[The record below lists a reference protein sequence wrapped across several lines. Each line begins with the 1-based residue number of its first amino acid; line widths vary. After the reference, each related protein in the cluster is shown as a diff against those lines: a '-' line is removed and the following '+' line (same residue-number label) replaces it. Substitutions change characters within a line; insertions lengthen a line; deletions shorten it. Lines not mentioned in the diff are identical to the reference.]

1 MIDLAFKD
9 KLEQIKKD
17 KEQFQAYMSN
27 NNAVVLAGPGSGK
40 TTVLTMKIM
49 RLLRDEIVPPR
60 GLACV
65 TFSREASREFKD
77 RLFEFGYT
85 SRRNVFLGTMHSF
98 CIAEVI
104 EPFAPL
110 FSKYRIPL
118 PIIISETA
126 KKKLFLKVLDDLDQ
140 DPEYIKVTHMDKERR
155 LDIPGSSQVQIEV
168 FDIARQVGREYENR
182 LHSQGFIDYEDIVKY
197 ATVLIQ
203 NEAYVRRCIEA
214 RFPWILIDEYQDLG
228 RPLHEIILTL
238 AANTKINFFAVGD
251 PDQSIFGFHGAYPEY
266 LVELTGQPGF
276 SNIILKTN
284 YRSNQGI
291 IDASELALKQKRHYV
306 AGTRKGELAKF
317 DFITC
322 QSEIDDQYQSLLDYV
337 LPKYKDEGIP
347 LEEIAIIVGKN
358 DEVFELTKL
367 MESNGIPVYVSKH
380 PFERSEVVRW
390 LEDCARWIL
399 NQDEIYFVNLSRFW
413 CSLVRSHITKQ
424 YYDEIDRR
432 EKVRLY
438 RILNE
443 SRVFTDTS
451 YGWLKYVIKQLG
463 IEGLLA
469 DSIRYPDEIKNLRN
483 LVSTS
488 KEQEFAQFDLTKLT
502 HLGKP
507 ENQLTIST
515 RHSIKGLEFEA
526 VIILGLEDERFP
538 SFGAMKND
546 KKMQEERRLFFVC
559 ISRAK
564 STCCLIHSKVITINT
579 KRGPWTKTFRQS
591 RFVEEIYKEFG
602 SSDNTIEFR
611 RN

>member
-1 MIDLAFKD
+1 MALKD

-27 NNAVVLAGPGSGK
+27 NNTVVLAGPGSGK

-49 RLLRDEIVPPR
+49 KLLRDEIVSPR

-65 TFSREASREFKD
+65 TFSREAAREFKD

-85 SRRNVFLGTMHSF
+85 SRQNVFLGTMHSF

-104 EPFAPL
+104 ETFAPI
-110 FSKYRIPL
+110 FPKYNIPL
-118 PIIISETA
+118 PINIISESA

-182 LHSQGFIDYEDIVKY
+182 LHGQGFIDYEDIVKY

-203 NEAYVRRCIEA
+203 NEGYVRRCIEA

-238 AANTKINFFAVGD
+238 AANTKIKFFSVGD

-266 LVELTGQPGF
+266 LVELTEQPGF
-276 SNIILKTN
+276 SKVTLKTN
-284 YRSNQGI
+284 YRSNQEI
-291 IDASELALKQKRHYV
+291 IYASELALREKRNYI
-306 AGTRKGELAKF
+306 AGTRPGEMAEF

-322 QSEIDDQYQSLLDYV
+322 QNEMDDQYQSLLDYV
-337 LPKYKDEGIP
+337 LPKYKDRGIP
-347 LEEIAIIVGKN
+347 LEEIAIIVGTN
-358 DEVFELTKL
+358 DDVSELTRQL
-367 MESNGIPVYVSKH
+367 ETHGMSVYVSKH
-380 PFERSEVVRW
+380 PFERSDVVRW
-390 LEDCARWIL
+390 LESCARWVL
-399 NQDEIYFVNLSRFW
+399 NQAEIYFVDLARFW
-413 CSLVRSHITKQ
+413 CILVQRHITNQ
-424 YYDEIDRR
+424 YYDETDRC
-432 EKVRLY
+432 EKIRLY

-443 SRVFTDTS
+443 SRVFTHSS
-451 YGWLKYVIKQLG
+451 YHWLQYVISQLE
-463 IEGLLA
+463 IEELLN
-469 DSIRYPDEIKNLRN
+469 SSTRYPDEIENLRN

-488 KEQEFAQFDLTKLT
+488 QEPAFAQFDLAKLT

-507 ENQLTIST
+507 KNQLTVST

-538 SFGAMKND
+538 SFRATKND
-546 KKMQEERRLFFVC
+546 KVMQEERRLFFVC
-559 ISRAK
+559 VSRAK
-564 STCCLIHSKVITINT
+564 STCCLVHSKVVTINT
-579 KRGPWTKTFRQS
+579 KRGPWTKPFRKS
-591 RFVEEIYKEFG
+591 RFIEEIYKEFG
-602 SSDNTIEFR
+602 NPDNTIEF
-611 RN
+611 